1 MNDLKLRLIV
11 LLNAAWR
18 QRYVIAVPILI
29 LPFIGLMIGK
39 MAPTNYVSHTSM
51 LIQET
56 AKMNPFLEDIAVS
69 TMLKE
74 RLNALST
81 LLKSR
86 HVLTAVAKEHNL
98 INDDMSP
105 EAKDYVI
112 NKLSNNLTIVQ
123 PGKDFL
129 KISLSAPKPAGM
141 KEMLESISDHFIEQ
155 LLAPE
160 RSSIQDSAA
169 FLAIHIEKRR
179 EELDVAENELAD
191 FKNRFASVTPEMQS
205 QSLGRLASLK
215 QSYAEKKAELA
226 GVERS
231 LGSLDQQ
238 LSKTNPVVGKIE
250 DQIIEIR
257 SQLTLLK
264 ARYTDSHSLIQG
276 KDRELRRLE
285 NERKLLLNMEQP
297 NITSDQLWDIASS
310 NQLGD
315 ISEMQPLLVTQ
326 LQSLQL
332 VRSRYESL
340 SEETKSLHS
349 MIESLEQE
357 ANQFGDN
364 AKTMH
369 RLVRNA
375 ELKRQLYDEL
385 IQRYEMAQL
394 TGSLGVFE
402 QNKRVKI
409 IDLPYTPSRPA
420 NLPLIIFIIAGIV
433 AGIGLGVGIATLVEL
448 FDSSVRRK
456 DEIEVITGAPVI
468 TYIPN
473 IGPRL
478 VN

>member
-1 MNDLKLRLIV
+1 MNELKIRFIV
-11 LLNAAWR
+11 ILNSAWR
-18 QRYVIAVPILI
+18 QRYVIVVPILI
-29 LPFIGLMIGK
+29 LPFVGYFIGK
-39 MAPTNYVSHTSM
+39 VAPTNYVSHTSM

-86 HVLTAVAKEHNL
+86 HVLTAVAKEHGL
-98 INDDMSP
+98 IDDSMAP
-105 EAKDYVI
+105 AERDYI
-112 NKLSNNLTIVQ
+112 ISKLSSSLTVTQ

-129 KISLSAPKPAGM
+129 KISLTAPNPAGM
-141 KEMLESISDHFIEQ
+141 KELLESISEHFIEQ

-160 RSSIQDSAA
+160 RSSIEDSSE

-179 EELDVAENELAD
+179 EELDIAENELAD
-191 FKNRFASVTPEMQS
+191 FKNRYASVTPEMQS
-205 QSLGRLASLK
+205 QALGRLASLK

-257 SQLTLLK
+257 SELTLLK
-264 ARYTDSHSLIQG
+264 AKYTESHSAVQG
-276 KDRELRRLE
+276 KERELRRLE
-285 NERKLLLNMEQP
+285 NERSILLQMEQP
-297 NITSDQLWDIASS
+297 NISSDQLWDIASS
-310 NQLGD
+310 NKLKELG
-315 ISEMQPLLVTQ
+315 EVQPLLVTQ

-332 VRSRYESL
+332 VRGRYESL
-340 SEETKSLHS
+340 TEETKSLKE
-349 MIESLEQE
+349 MIARLEQE
-357 ANQFGDN
+357 ANSFGDN

-375 ELKRQLYDEL
+375 EIKRQLYDEL

-420 NLPLIIFIIAGIV
+420 NLPAIVFVIAGLI
-433 AGIGLGVGIATLVEL
+433 AGIGLGAGVAILIEL
-448 FDSSVRRK
+448 FDSSIRRK
-456 DEIEVITGAPVI
+456 EEIEVITNEPVI
-468 TYIPN
+468 THIPR
-473 IGPRL
+473 IR
-478 VN
+478 

>member
-1 MNDLKLRLIV
+1 MNELKLRFIV
-11 LLNAAWR
+11 ILNGMWR
-18 QRYVIAVPILI
+18 QRYVIVIPILI
-29 LPFIGLMIGK
+29 FPFIGLFIAK

-86 HVLTAVAKEHNL
+86 HVLTAVAKEHQL
-98 INDDMSP
+98 INEQMSAA
-105 EAKDYVI
+105 ERDQVI
-112 NKLSNNLTIVQ
+112 YRLSSSLNVTQ

-129 KISLSAPKPAGM
+129 KITFTSNTPDGM
-141 KEMLESISDHFIEQ
+141 KEMLESISQHFIEQ

-160 RSSIQDSAA
+160 RSSIQDSSE

-179 EELDVAENELAD
+179 LDLEESENKLAE
-191 FKNRFASVTPEMQS
+191 FKNRYASVTPEMQS
-205 QSLGRLASLK
+205 QALGRLAALK

-257 SQLTLLK
+257 SELTLLRAK
-264 ARYTDSHSLIQG
+264 YTDNHSAVQG
-276 KDRELRRLE
+276 KERELRRLE
-285 NERKLLLNMEQP
+285 NERSLLLQTEQP
-297 NITSDQLWDIASS
+297 NISSDQLWDIASS
-310 NQLGD
+310 AKVEQIGD
-315 ISEMQPLLVTQ
+315 VQPLLVTQ
-326 LQSLQL
+326 LHSLQL

-340 SEETKSLHS
+340 SEETKSLER
-349 MIESLEQE
+349 MIDDLEQQ
-357 ANQFGDN
+357 ANRFGDN
-364 AKTMH
+364 AKSMH
-369 RLVRNA
+369 RLVRDA
-375 ELKRQLYDEL
+375 EIKRQLYDEL

-394 TGSLGVFE
+394 TGSLGIFE

-420 NLPLIIFIIAGIV
+420 NFPTIVYIIAGIV
-433 AGIGLGVGIATLVEL
+433 AGMGLGCGLAILFEL
-448 FDSSVRRK
+448 FDSSIRRK
-456 DEIEVITGAPVI
+456 EDIERITRAPMI
-468 TYIPN
+468 TQIPK
-473 IGPRL
+473 IKSL
-478 VN
+478 DS